1 MHFKASVKKLSHS
14 FKSSGKVLH
23 KRGPVV
29 TKTPLIE
36 VVAHTIPLTIKLR
49 LERYMLTLIHILILT
64 YTVSYTLRNSVHFRL
79 WTRLTLAAA
88 VVW

>member
-1 MHFKASVKKLSHS
+1 MHFKASVKKLLHS

-29 TKTPLIE
+29 TKAPLIE

-49 LERYMLTLIHILILT
+49 LEGYMLTLIHILILT
-64 YTVSYTLRNSVHFRL
+64 YNLYSELYTTQQATQQCTF
-79 WTRLTLAAA
+79 WTLDAA
-88 VVW
+88 